1 MCSQC
6 IISSRMENVRET
18 VESMA
23 SQYLR
28 YISWRIEDDRIR
40 TEARNN
46 AITAAENKDGKIP
59 TGV

>member
-1 MCSQC
+1 
-6 IISSRMENVRET
+6 MENVRET

-28 YISWRIEDDRIR
+28 YFSWRIEDGRIR

-46 AITAAENKDGKIP
+46 AVTAAENKDGKIP